1 MPDYYEEFTEEALRA
16 QDGKKVPLKFGN
28 DGPVIGEAIFH
39 YDESTNELKFDTT
52 FHKDLQVPFGPW
64 LTGMPKEGE

>member
-1 MPDYYEEFTEEALRA
+1 MPDHEEFTEEVLRA

-28 DGPVIGEAIFH
+28 DGPVVGEATFY
-39 YDESTNELKFDTT
+39 YDEGDGTLKFKTT
-52 FHKDLQVPFGPW
+52 FSRDLEVPFGPW